1 MADPKLRKRLILQA
15 FLFIVTILTTTL
27 AGAELIYAK
36 SLFYG
41 ENRLD
46 FQDFLGGFTYSFPF
60 LLFLTVHEFG
70 HYITSRLYDIRVTFP
85 YYIPFWFGFIGMP
98 SFGSMGA
105 IIKIE
110 GAIQTRKQFFDIGIA
125 GPLAGFVI
133 ALGVL
138 WYGFTHLPP
147 PEHIFEI
154 HPEYQQW
161 GLDYPDH
168 AYGEDA
174 PTFAVG
180 SNLLFNFFATY
191 VATDPSL
198 VPHPQEIIHYP
209 WIFAGFLALLFTSL
223 NLIPIGQL
231 DGGHILYGLIGS
243 EKHRIISASLF
254 VIFIFYAGL
263 GIVTPFDSTEDLLWG
278 IPLYLA
284 FLYYAFYNVHK
295 TVNDRMLLAVSVFAA
310 QFVLAWLFPGIT
322 GYSGWLLFA
331 FLIGRVLG
339 VYHPPAMY
347 DDELNLKRKMLGWL
361 TLLIFILSFSP
372 QPFILD

>member
-1 MADPKLRKRLILQA
+1 
-15 FLFIVTILTTTL
+15 
-27 AGAELIYAK
+27 
-36 SLFYG
+36 
-41 ENRLD
+41 
-46 FQDFLGGFTYSFPF
+46 
-60 LLFLTVHEFG
+60 
-70 HYITSRLYDIRVTFP
+70 
-85 YYIPFWFGFIGMP
+85 
-98 SFGSMGA
+98 MGA

-138 WYGFTHLPP
+138 WYGFNHLPP

-154 HPEYQQW
+154 HPEYQQY

-168 AYGEDA
+168 VYEEGAA
-174 PTFAVG
+174 SFAVG
-180 SNLLFNFFATY
+180 SNLLFDFFATY
-191 VATDPSL
+191 VATDPAL

-243 EKHRIISASLF
+243 ERHRIISAGLF
-254 VIFIFYAGL
+254 VAFIFYAGL
-263 GIVTPFDSTEDLLWG
+263 GIVTPFDSSEDLLWG
-278 IPLYLA
+278 IPLYMA

-295 TVNDRMLLAVSVFAA
+295 AINDRMLLAVSVFAA
-310 QFVLAWLFPGIT
+310 QFVLAWIYPGIT

-339 VYHPPAMY
+339 VYHPPALY
-347 DDELNLKRKMLGWL
+347 DDELDWKRKLLGWL
-361 TLLIFILSFSP
+361 ALLIFILSFSP
-372 QPFILD
+372 RPLILD